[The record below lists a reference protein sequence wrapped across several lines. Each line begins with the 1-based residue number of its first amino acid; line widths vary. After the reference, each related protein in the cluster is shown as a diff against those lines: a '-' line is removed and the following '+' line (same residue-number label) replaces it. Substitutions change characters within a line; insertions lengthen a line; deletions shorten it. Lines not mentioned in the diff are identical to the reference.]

1 MKKVTVLAAAIALF
15 GFTAIEANAQTQN
28 TEQPTTEQQSSTQ
41 QPSAQT
47 PAEERE
53 KVTQESLPAPVQEVL
68 KQDALKDWQVS
79 EIYKI
84 AAAAEGE
91 KTQYEV
97 FFTNAQQEKAKIRV
111 DEAGA
116 IITDNPEQSNTPA
129 QTDTK
134 E

>member
-28 TEQPTTEQQSSTQ
+28 TEQPTSTQ
-41 QPSAQT
+41 QPTAQA
-47 PAEERE
+47 PEEQRE

-111 DEAGA
+111 DETGA
-116 IITDNPEQSNTPA
+116 IITDKPEQTNTPA